1 MLKKTMEAT
10 KGKYLNGKYLNGK
23 YLIKI
28 FIIGNIRK
36 ISLDNFI
43 KIIFS

>member
-1 MLKKTMEAT
+1 MEAT

-23 YLIKI
+23 YLNGKYFIKI

-36 ISLDNFI
+36 ISLANFI
-43 KIIFS
+43 KIIFP

>member
-1 MLKKTMEAT
+1 MEAT
-10 KGKYLNGKYLNGK
+10 KGKYLNGKYLNGKYLNGK

-36 ISLDNFI
+36 ISHDNFI